1 MIRTKKA
8 YQAIA
13 TTVKRYLLSAIGPRR
28 LDSRPKK
35 CFATASRINLLRE
48 RGSEVFMFDFLF
60 PNHPFGGHTLRLVA
74 QAQQGGGDVFDIAR
88 AMKGVE
94 AGDKDAWE
102 RSWLELAEKTESRA
116 KAALAAGHQR
126 TAEQYFFHANN
137 YYRMSDVLLTI
148 AEEPKRRERF
158 RRAQENFR
166 AALELHEPKIE
177 IVTVR
182 CGREEYDGY
191 FCHPVNPKPGK
202 WPAVLFLGGAD
213 AYAEEI
219 YFGGKQMLDRGWAM
233 LLVDTPGRGS
243 SIYLKGIKT
252 RPDYEVPGKA
262 CIDYLVW
269 RPEVDPNRIALLGI
283 SMAGYYAP
291 RVAAFEKRLK
301 ALIAWSGCYSV
312 LDDLYDFCAHL
323 QPVCQRL
330 LGGVSHDKAR
340 ELLRDFTMAGIAK
353 NITCP
358 TLITHGDKDT
368 LMSIEGA
375 KKLFAEIGAKDKTLK
390 IYDQSDGGG
399 RIHCSHDY
407 WAHNLPYMLDWLEE
421 RL

>member
-1 MIRTKKA
+1 M
-8 YQAIA
+8 
-13 TTVKRYLLSAIGPRR
+13 
-28 LDSRPKK
+28 
-35 CFATASRINLLRE
+35 N
-48 RGSEVFMFDFLF
+48 SEWISNGGDGMFDFLF
-60 PNHPFGGHTLRLVA
+60 PTHPFGGHTLRLVA
-74 QAQQGGGDVFDIAR
+74 QAQQGGADLFDIAR

-94 AGDKDAWE
+94 AGDKAAWE
-102 RSWLELAEKTESRA
+102 SAWLMLAHKTEERA
-116 KAALAAGHQR
+116 VSALASGHSI
-126 TAEQYFFHANN
+126 TAKQYFLHASN

-148 AEEPKRRERF
+148 AEESKRAERF
-158 RRAQENFR
+158 RKAQENFR
-166 AALELHEPKIE
+166 AAAKLSDPKIE
-177 IVTVR
+177 VVSVP
-182 CGREEYDGY
+182 CGSEAYDGY
-191 FCHPVNPKPGK
+191 FCHPAKPKPGK

-219 YFGGKQMLDRGWAM
+219 YFGGRQMLDRGWAM

-252 RPDYEVPGKA
+252 RPDYEVPGIA
-262 CIDYLVW
+262 CINYLTS
-269 RPEVDPNRIALLGI
+269 RPEVDPDRLALLGI

-291 RVAAFEKRLK
+291 RVAAHEPRLK

-312 LDDLYDFCAHL
+312 LDDLYDFCPHL

-330 LGGVSHDKAR
+330 LGGVSHDEAR
-340 ELLRDFTMAGIAK
+340 RLLRDFTMADIAK

-368 LMSIEGA
+368 LMSVEGA
-375 KKLFAEIGAKDKTLK
+375 KRLFAEIRDKDKTLK
-390 IYDQSDGGG
+390 IYDDPNDGG

-407 WAHNLPYMLDWLEE
+407 WAHNVPFMLDWLEK

>member
-1 MIRTKKA
+1 
-8 YQAIA
+8 
-13 TTVKRYLLSAIGPRR
+13 
-28 LDSRPKK
+28 
-35 CFATASRINLLRE
+35 
-48 RGSEVFMFDFLF
+48 MFDFLF

-88 AMKGVE
+88 AMKNVD
-94 AGDKDAWE
+94 AGDKDGWE
-102 RSWLELAEKTESRA
+102 RAWLELAQKTEARA
-116 KAALAAGHQR
+116 KEASAAGR
-126 TAEQYFFHANN
+126 LGTAKQYFFHASN

-158 RRAQENFR
+158 LKARDNFR
-166 AALELHEPKIE
+166 AAIQLHEPRIE
-177 IVTVR
+177 VIAVR
-182 CGREEYDGY
+182 CGNEEYDGY
-191 FCHPVNPKPGK
+191 FCHPVNPKRGK

-233 LLVDTPGRGS
+233 LLVDAPGRGS

-262 CIDYLVW
+262 CVDYLVS
-269 RPEVDPNRIALLGI
+269 RAEVDPNRVALLGI

-301 ALIAWSGCYSV
+301 ALVAWSGCYSI
-312 LDDLYDFCAHL
+312 LHDLYDWCVHL

-330 LGGVSHDKAR
+330 LGGVSHEEAR
-340 ELLRDFTMAGIAK
+340 RLLKDFTMAGIAE

-368 LMSIEGA
+368 LMSVEGA
-375 KKLFAEIGAKDKTLK
+375 KRLFNEIGAKDKTIK
-390 IYDQSDGGG
+390 IYGEQDGGG

>member
-1 MIRTKKA
+1 
-8 YQAIA
+8 
-13 TTVKRYLLSAIGPRR
+13 
-28 LDSRPKK
+28 
-35 CFATASRINLLRE
+35 
-48 RGSEVFMFDFLF
+48 MFDFLF

-74 QAQQGGGDVFDIAR
+74 QAQQGGGDIFDIAR
-88 AMKGVE
+88 AMKNVE
-94 AGDKDAWE
+94 PGDKAAWE
-102 RSWLELAEKTESRA
+102 NAWLELANKTAARA
-116 KAALAAGHQR
+116 HEALAARRLH
-126 TAEQYFFHANN
+126 TARQNFFHASN

-158 RRAQENFR
+158 RKSQELFR
-166 AALELHEPKIE
+166 EAAKLNEAKIE
-177 IVTVR
+177 VITVHSR
-182 CGREEYDGY
+182 NEEYDGY
-191 FCHPVNPKPGK
+191 FCHPTKPQKDK

-262 CIDYLVW
+262 CIDYLLS
-269 RPEVDPNRIALLGI
+269 RPEIDPNRIALLGI

-291 RVAAFEKRLK
+291 RVAAFERRIK

-312 LDDLYDFCAHL
+312 LDDLYDFCVHL

-330 LGGVSHDKAR
+330 LGGVTHEQAR
-340 ELLRDFTMAGIAK
+340 QLLKDFTMARIAK

-368 LMSIEGA
+368 LMSVDGA
-375 KKLFAEIGAKDKTLK
+375 KRLFDEIGARDKTLK
-390 IYDQSDGGG
+390 IFGEADGAGL
-399 RIHCSHDY
+399 IHCSHDY
-407 WAHNLPYMLDWLEE
+407 WAYNVPYMLDWLEE

>member
-1 MIRTKKA
+1 MRRRILGLFLGLCIRSP
-8 YQAIA
+8 Q
-13 TTVKRYLLSAIGPRR
+13 
-28 LDSRPKK
+28 
-35 CFATASRINLLRE
+35 ASR
-48 RGSEVFMFDFLF
+48 SAMFDFLF

-74 QAQQGGGDVFDIAR
+74 QAQQGGGEVFDIAR
-88 AMKGVE
+88 AMKNVE
-94 AGDKDAWE
+94 AGDRDGWE
-102 RSWLELAEKTESRA
+102 RAWLGLAQNTESRA
-116 KAALAAGHQR
+116 QDAPAAGKVNE
-126 TAEQYFFHANN
+126 A
-137 YYRMSDVLLTI
+137 
-148 AEEPKRRERF
+148 
-158 RRAQENFR
+158 
-166 AALELHEPKIE
+166 KIE
-177 IVTVR
+177 VVTVR
-182 CGREEYDGY
+182 CGSEEYDGY
-191 FCHPVNPKPGK
+191 FCHPVKPKPGK

-219 YFGGKQMLDRGWAM
+219 YFGGKQMLERGWAM

-262 CIDYLVW
+262 CIDYLLL
-269 RPEVDPNRIALLGI
+269 RPQVDPNRIALLGI

-291 RVAAFEKRLK
+291 RVAAFEKRIK

-312 LDDLYDFCAHL
+312 LDDLYDFCVHL

-330 LGGVSHDKAR
+330 LGGVSHEEAR
-340 ELLRDFTMAGIAK
+340 GQLKDFTMAGIAK

-368 LMSIEGA
+368 LMTVDGA
-375 KKLFAEIGAKDKTLK
+375 KRLFDEIGAQDKTLK
-390 IYDQSDGGG
+390 IYGEEDGAG

-407 WAHNLPYMLDWLEE
+407 WAHNLPYMLDWLAA

>member
-1 MIRTKKA
+1 
-8 YQAIA
+8 
-13 TTVKRYLLSAIGPRR
+13 
-28 LDSRPKK
+28 
-35 CFATASRINLLRE
+35 
-48 RGSEVFMFDFLF
+48 MFDFLF

-88 AMKGVE
+88 AMKNVE
-94 AGDKDAWE
+94 AGDKDEWE
-102 RSWLELAEKTESRA
+102 HAWLELAQKTEARA
-116 KAALAAGHQR
+116 HQALAAGR
-126 TAEQYFFHANN
+126 RVTARQNFFHASN
-137 YYRMSDVLLTI
+137 YYRMSDVLLTV
-148 AEEPKRRERF
+148 ADEPKRRERF
-158 RRAQENFR
+158 RKAQELFR
-166 AALELHEPKIE
+166 AAAGLNPTEIE
-177 IVTVR
+177 VISLR
-182 CGREEYDGY
+182 CGDEEYDGY
-191 FCHPVNPKPGK
+191 FCHPTNPQPGK

-219 YFGGKQMLDRGWAM
+219 YFGGKQLLDRGWAM

-252 RPDYEVPGKA
+252 RPDYEVPGQA
-262 CIDYLVW
+262 CIDYLVA
-269 RPEVDPNRIALLGI
+269 RAEVDSNRIGLLGI

-291 RVAAFEKRLK
+291 RVAAFEKRVK
-301 ALIAWSGCYSV
+301 ALVAWSGCYSI
-312 LDDLYDFCAHL
+312 LDDLYDWCVHL

-330 LGGVSHDKAR
+330 LGGVSHEEAR
-340 ELLRDFTMAGIAK
+340 RLLKDFTMAGIAR

-368 LMSIEGA
+368 LMSVDGA
-375 KKLFAEIGAKDKTLK
+375 KRLFDEIGAKDKTLK
-390 IYDQSDGGG
+390 IYGEEDGAG

>member
-1 MIRTKKA
+1 
-8 YQAIA
+8 
-13 TTVKRYLLSAIGPRR
+13 
-28 LDSRPKK
+28 
-35 CFATASRINLLRE
+35 
-48 RGSEVFMFDFLF
+48 MFDFLF

-74 QAQQGGGDVFDIAR
+74 QAQQGGGDIFDIAR
-88 AMKGVE
+88 AMKPIN

-102 RSWLELAEKTESRA
+102 RAWLELAVRTEARA
-116 KAALAAGHQR
+116 MEALAAGHLR
-126 TAEQYFFHANN
+126 TAEQFFFHASN
-137 YYRMSDVLLTI
+137 YFRMSDVLLTI
-148 AEEPKRRERF
+148 AEESRRAERF
-158 RRAQENFR
+158 RKAQENFR
-166 AALELHEPKIE
+166 AAAKLHKPNIE
-177 IVTVR
+177 VVTVR
-182 CGREEYDGY
+182 CAKEEYDGY
-191 FCHPVNPKPGK
+191 FCHPANAKPGK

-252 RPDYEVPGKA
+252 RSDYEVPGKA
-262 CIDYLVW
+262 CIDYLVS
-269 RPEVDPNRIALLGI
+269 RPEVDTDRVALVGI

-291 RVAAFEKRLK
+291 RVAAFDKRIK
-301 ALIAWSGCYSV
+301 ALIAWSGCYSI
-312 LDDLYDFCAHL
+312 LEDLYDFCVHL

-330 LGGVSHDKAR
+330 LGGVSHEEAR
-340 ELLRDFTMAGIAK
+340 RLLNEFTMAGIAQ

-358 TLITHGDKDT
+358 TLITHGDRDT
-368 LMSIEGA
+368 LMSVDGA
-375 KKLFAEIGAKDKTLK
+375 KRLFSETGAQDKTLK
-390 IYDQSDGGG
+390 IYGEQDGGG